1 MYCPSLQVATLPELY
16 TCLARGA
23 SWGRFVRRGAST
35 CQTTCTKQGEEYTN
49 DRADM
54 QRFFRVSP
62 PTVHQM
68 VLKLEERGFITRE
81 PGKPRT
87 ISVLVS
93 SDQLPYL
100 KERSPQDRGR
110 R

>member
-1 MYCPSLQVATLPELY
+1 MPDY
-16 TCLARGA
+16 TE
-23 SWGRFVRRGAST
+23 
-35 CQTTCTKQGEEYTN
+35 KQGQYLAFIHNYTLIN
-49 DRADM
+49 GRPPAEADM

-87 ISVLVS
+87 IRVLVS
-93 SDQLPYL
+93 PDQLPHL
-100 KERSPQDRGR
+100 KERS
-110 R
+110 